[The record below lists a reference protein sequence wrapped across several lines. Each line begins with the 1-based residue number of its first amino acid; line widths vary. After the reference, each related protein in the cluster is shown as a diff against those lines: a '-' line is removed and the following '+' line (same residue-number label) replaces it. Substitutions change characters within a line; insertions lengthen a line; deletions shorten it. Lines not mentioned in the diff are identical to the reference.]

1 MAGRGRAGPAAFS
14 TSRSRTRVGGAQRC
28 FLHAGIKAG
37 RKFLDGW
44 SFDAT
49 STPTEAAHRHRA
61 RRAERRGVDPAAVV
75 PGVARGYH

>member
-44 SFDAT
+44 SFDHYLDT
-49 STPTEAAHRHRA
+49 YWKPPTDTAPAEPSDAA
-61 RRAERRGVDPAAVV
+61 
-75 PGVARGYH
+75 